1 MKFITASFSSS
12 HLHNHN
18 KTNII
23 SIIIILKGDHN
34 DPARVQPA
42 LWHQAVL
49 WRTDQLWRGGNK
61 DDWQKYTAAVFL
73 STFIRLWQD
82 RFPSVVAAW
91 MVGSW
96 TLTAGCI
103 PLSKYLP
110 ILRSL
115 PKYDYSTHVSHGP
128 WFVCSIMCPIAPT
141 WVTTFRSLG
150 TGPVI
155 FPRTRVIAANETTMV
170 RSCITPTTSGSLSFS
185 SVRSLFFSQISGAQL
200 VEHKWKEK
208 MLIFWSGSVGLHT
221 AGGLALNGG
230 RLDEVPGDVF
240 RVEDVIEWLLCCNN
254 CLEAIFW

>member
-170 RSCITPTTSGSLSFS
+170 RSCTTPTTSGSLSFS
-185 SVRSLFFSQISGAQL
+185 SVRSVTNLRRTIGWTQMKRENRFFVIRL
-200 VEHKWKEK
+200 CWFTYRE
-208 MLIFWSGSVGLHT
+208 WSGSQWREAWWSSWWSLSGW
-221 AGGLALNGG
+221 
-230 RLDEVPGDVF
+230 RCF
-240 RVEDVIEWLLCCNN
+240 RISTLL
-254 CLEAIFW
+254 E